1 MRVGVEVEYL
11 YQCRITMLLPLEEE
25 ELMEAEGR
33 GKSTVL
39 FMYIKV

>member
-11 YQCRITMLLPLEEE
+11 SQCRITMLLPLESE
-25 ELMEAEGR
+25 ELMEADGQ

-39 FMYIKV
+39 FMFIKV